1 MKKILAALTL
11 TFIATAALAQTGTWS
26 GKLDVSGTTLSL
38 VFHIGDS
45 IATLDVPDQ
54 GAKQIPVSVKRSAFG
69 SIELEVPS
77 INASYKG
84 LWTGKLITGTY
95 TQNGMS
101 FPLPLTPG
109 APVLRR
115 PQTPVGPF
123 AYVNADVS
131 FSNGDAVL
139 KGTLTMPENCSR
151 ETPVL
156 LMVTGSGFQ
165 NRDEAMFGHKP
176 FAVIA
181 DAFANAGIATLRY
194 DDRGFGE
201 STGDVVS
208 CTTEDL
214 KNDALAGIGLLRG
227 KFDHVGVLGHSE
239 GGSIALMLAAEGKA
253 DFVIS
258 LAGMVASGSETLLD
272 QNRRALQMAGMPE
285 SETNNYCR
293 FLADAYEAVV
303 NDMQLPSPESYC
315 LSAENAVHEIFLED
329 ERVGHLRLRQVPGN
343 GPQWHQGHSGVLRPE
358 SLPSPP
364 RSARRLFRVGS
375 YSGLQIRTWL
385 RFWLTFPARHC
396 SNRRNQF
403 RFPVLLCICS
413 REFLCQ
419 CHQGRNWSEPSV
431 PALSDWRCIGIQRN
445 RRNLLPGRPHRN
457 DSLAANPLCT
467 LSLRNC
473 HASFC
478 SVVLSARSRGA
489 LRMVILLLSVS

>member
-1 MKKILAALTL
+1 MKRIFVALAL
-11 TFIATAALAQTGTWS
+11 TFIATAALAQTGTWN
-26 GKLDVSGTTLSL
+26 GKLDVSGATLSL

-45 IATLDVPDQ
+45 TATLDVPDQ
-54 GAKQIPVSVKRSAFG
+54 GAKAIPVSVKRSAFG
-69 SIELEVPS
+69 SVELVIPS

-156 LMVTGSGFQ
+156 LMVTGSGLQ
-165 NRDEAMFGHKP
+165 NRDEAVFGHKP

-201 STGDVVS
+201 STGDAVS

-214 KNDALAGIGLLRG
+214 KNDALAGIGLLRER
-227 KFDHVGVLGHSE
+227 FDHVGVLGHSE

-293 FLADAYEAVV
+293 FLADAYAAVV
-303 NDMQLPSPESYC
+303 NDMPLPSPDNYC
-315 LSAENAVHEIFLED
+315 LPAGLKQNAFML
-329 ERVGHLRLRQVPGN
+329 
-343 GPQWHQGHSGVLRPE
+343 ST
-358 SLPSPP
+358 SLKTP
-364 RSARRLFRVGS
+364 
-375 YSGLQIRTWL
+375 Y
-385 RFWLTFPARHC
+385 
-396 SNRRNQF
+396 
-403 RFPVLLCICS
+403 
-413 REFLCQ
+413 
-419 CHQGRNWSEPSV
+419 
-431 PALSDWRCIGIQRN
+431 
-445 RRNLLPGRPHRN
+445 
-457 DSLAANPLCT
+457 
-467 LSLRNC
+467 
-473 HASFC
+473 
-478 SVVLSARSRGA
+478 
-489 LRMVILLLSVS
+489 MK